1 MSKFLVKGRP
11 TLTVMIQAR
20 TPERASELIK
30 KGVEGGADA
39 FAMQVDQL
47 ERKYRTEECYKK
59 LFGEMN
65 GKPLYVTDYRTN
77 MSEGMSDEE
86 LAEELLVLARCG
98 AALIDVMG
106 DLYCPSK
113 DEITIEPEADAKQR
127 ELINKI
133 HSYGAEVLMS
143 SHTYRLL
150 TWDEVLRTAK
160 IQSERGAD
168 IIKIVTAAN
177 TEKELYDNFEITAR
191 LKKEL
196 EKPFLFLCV
205 GEYCKKHRCMA
216 PIITNDIYLCVA
228 EHDKFS
234 TPAQPLLKT
243 AKQLVDLMYGG

>member
-1 MSKFLVKGRP
+1 
-11 TLTVMIQAR
+11 MIQAR

-30 KGVEGGADA
+30 KGLEGGADA

-86 LAEELLVLARCG
+86 LAEELLVLAGCG

-113 DEITIEPEADAKQR
+113 DEITIEPEADSKQR

-143 SHTYRLL
+143 SHTYRFL

-160 IQSERGAD
+160 IQSDRGAD

-205 GEYCKKHRCMA
+205 GEYCKKHRLMA